1 MNNKKM
7 TGLKILG
14 FATTNAGVVLSMVT
28 SYVDGETRREE
39 IREEVSKQLSERE
52 EA

>member
-1 MNNKKM
+1 MNKM

-14 FATTNAGVVLSMVT
+14 FVTTAAGLVLSVLT